1 MSFIGSDGK
10 RRISRTRNR
19 GRIDVCSLIKQDSTN
34 INKASRGRLHQR
46 RQPGL
51 SPMFHIGLA
60 IQQQRHD
67 LMSALKTGQSQGR
80 IPIGLNLGIDVR
92 THVQQQLDRGRVTI
106 HSRQHQGRNAQLGPR
121 PGVDLRPVGQQ
132 QFDDIDVA

>member
-1 MSFIGSDGK
+1 MSLIRSNSK

-19 GRIDVCSLIKQDSTN
+19 RRIDICALIKQDSTN

-51 SPMFHIGLA
+51 GPMFHIGLA
-60 IQQQRHD
+60 IQQQRYD

-80 IPIGLNLGIDVR
+80 ISIGLNLGIDVR

-106 HSRQHQGRNAQLGPR
+106 HGRQHQRRNAQLGTR
-121 PGVDLRPVGQQ
+121 PGVDLRTVGQQ